1 MLKELTVIIPTY
13 KAEKTI
19 SRTIESIIAENV
31 LPDNIIVVEDGVY
44 DDTKKV
50 IDKYN
55 IKHIIQNENLGAP
68 AARNRGLQEVET
80 KYVMFIDSDDFV
92 STQLIKGLVDSS
104 NLHNSDISFGPWRL
118 DGDSMRK
125 GKIRQ
130 PPYLDSEDWIFN
142 WINNECVPTCSV
154 LWRTERLK
162 KIGGWDERLK
172 KNQDGELAIRGL
184 MNTKKISISQEG
196 YSTYWQHNS
205 QFRVSKASI
214 EDRLFASEVIYEHI
228 LKWINSNNN
237 LVEYKKS
244 LGRYCCKVAWI
255 AQSEEYKND
264 SDKWMLRAKK
274 LGYEDDGYNKKT
286 IVLSRVFGFDTAIEI
301 KSKLHTLK
309 SYLK

>member
-92 STQLIKGLVDSS
+92 STNLIKGLVESAKKY
-104 NLHNSDISFGPWRL
+104 NADISFGPWRM
-118 DGDSMRK
+118 DGEIGEPSQ
-125 GKIRQ
+125 IRQ
-130 PPYLDSEDWIFN
+130 PPQLEAQDWVFY
-142 WINNECVPTCSV
+142 WLNNECVPTCSV
-154 LWRTERLK
+154 LWKTSKVRE
-162 KIGGWDERLK
+162 IGAWDERLK
-172 KNQDGELAIRGL
+172 KNQDGEITIRGL
-184 MNTKKISISQEG
+184 MNCSILSISTQG

-205 QFRVSKASI
+205 EFRVSNSHINNRLYASDVVYKNI
-214 EDRLFASEVIYEHI
+214 LSWLENNMMRQDYQKRLGQF
-228 LKWINSNNN
+228 
-237 LVEYKKS
+237 
-244 LGRYCCKVAWI
+244 CCNVAWH
-255 AQSEEYKND
+255 AQSENKKIEAQN
-264 SDKWMLRAKK
+264 WLNRAFD
-274 LGYEDDGYNKKT
+274 LGYTSKGYNKPTKYISKLFGFNLGVKIKKLIKT
-286 IVLSRVFGFDTAIEI
+286 ITN
-301 KSKLHTLK
+301 
-309 SYLK
+309 

>member
-1 MLKELTVIIPTY
+1 MNVSVVIPSY
-13 KAEKTI
+13 KSEKLI
-19 SRTIESIIAENV
+19 SRTIHSVINAGVAPN
-31 LPDNIIVVEDGVY
+31 NIYVIEDGIF
-44 DDTKKV
+44 DNTRKK
-50 IDKYN
+50 IEDISGIN
-55 IKHIIQNENLGAP
+55 HISYSKNKGAPYARNLGLD
-68 AARNRGLQEVET
+68 RVNT
-80 KYVMFIDSDDFV
+80 SYVMFIDSDDFV

-104 NLHNSDISFGPWRL
+104 NLHNADISFGPWRL

-125 GKIRQ
+125 GEIRQ

-154 LWRTERLK
+154 LWRTEKLK

-184 MNTKKISISQEG
+184 INTKNISISQEG

-205 QFRVSKASI
+205 QLRVSKAPI
-214 EDRLFASEVIYEHI
+214 EDRLFASEVVYEHI
-228 LKWINSNNN
+228 LNWINSNNN

-255 AQSEEYKND
+255 AQSEEYEND
-264 SDKWMLRAKK
+264 SDKWISRAKR
-274 LGYEDDGYNKKT
+274 LGYENDGYNKKT
-286 IVLSRVFGFDTAIEI
+286 ILLSRVFGFDTAIKI
-301 KSKLHTLK
+301 KSELRTLT